1 MNAISGFDFWDG
13 RTDIAYNISRRAIET
28 KSEIAQSATSNLR
41 NYSHDLNEIYQS
53 THDFSTTNVFVHI
66 HTVMAFLMVSS
77 TYTTCAACTQK
88 IPKGNSIF
96 LSDRPMCNLEKHQ

>member
-41 NYSHDLNEIYQS
+41 DY
-53 THDFSTTNVFVHI
+53 THDFNEI
-66 HTVMAFLMVSS
+66 H
-77 TYTTCAACTQK
+77 Q
-88 IPKGNSIF
+88 SI
-96 LSDRPMCNLEKHQ
+96 